1 MSSNFYTN
9 SYLENHDRL
18 EAERNEAKQKIN
30 EIQTL
35 LPAMLEELKQ
45 VVYRLDSIEKAMSK

>member
-9 SYLENHDRL
+9 SYLKNHDKL
-18 EAERNEAKQKIN
+18 KAERNEAKEKIN
-30 EIQTL
+30 EIQSL

-45 VVYRLDSIEKAMSK
+45 VVYRLDNIEKAMNK

>member
-9 SYLENHDRL
+9 SYLKEHEEL
-18 EAERNEAKQKIN
+18 QAERNEAKEQMK
-30 EIQTL
+30 EIQSL

-45 VVYRLDSIEKAMSK
+45 VVNRLDNIEKAINK